1 MEAVKRQAEDHTKAI
16 TAPLASDSFPDDGKL
31 KGSLGPCLPKPIQTE
46 DEQGHQRE
54 GLGRRIITTTTT
66 ITIMIT
72 MTIRTKTRATTV
84 MAATTVAVTTTIFLS
99 GT

>member
-16 TAPLASDSFPDDGKL
+16 TAPLASDSFPDDGKS
-31 KGSLGPCLPKPIQTE
+31 KGSLGPCPPKPIHTE

-54 GLGRRIITTTTT
+54 GFGRRITTTTT
-66 ITIMIT
+66 TIIKLIT

-84 MAATTVAVTTTIFLS
+84 MTVTVTTTIILS